1 MRTLMH
7 LSIPVESGN
16 EPARAGT
23 LGSTMQKILQEI
35 KAEAAYFTATPS
47 GERGG
52 FIVFDMQDSSQ
63 IQSIEEPLFLAFNA
77 IVWFHPVMNAED
89 LAKAVPGIEKAVKE
103 YGSNKASA
111 DRH

>member
-16 EPARAGT
+16 EAARAGT

-35 KAEAAYFTATPS
+35 KVEAAYFTATSS

-63 IQSIEEPLFLAFNA
+63 IPSIAEPFFLAFNA
-77 IVWFHPVMNAED
+77 KVWFHPVMNAED
-89 LAKAVPGIEKAVKE
+89 LGKSGPRNREAVKE
-103 YGSNKASA
+103 YGSK
-111 DRH
+111 